1 MRFDRLI
8 CLIRTVVTA
17 VIPIGLATAAN
28 VATAA
33 VDDKGIV
40 VWNNAAFGQAA
51 EPSSNNAWKEF
62 KDFIADP
69 AAGLGGTIYK
79 DCSDGYF
86 IHYTDGFTAAIR
98 YFAGLPTTVRVS
110 PGFSMIGCTGPDC
123 GVVNAQAIVNYVA
136 NLDSSDANYLAS
148 KLDGHLEMW
157 IDFEPTTP
165 ADVPAYFTAL
175 QTIRGIVDAHN
186 ASRGARLQISLTAF
200 LPMRLHSSH
209 PEEFRIPCPLP
220 NGGTQTMYV
229 ADCLQQYYL
238 DASIL
243 MAYRN
248 VACYETLCVPNT
260 DANICLTCWN
270 PQSSDMENCFGMIA
284 WATVFADG
292 AALGNKNFSIAIETD
307 PTVAEASEISF
318 GQPNLRGNTAYLNSQ
333 VDLAISTLDAGGHA
347 STMAANPVVVHDY
360 EHYFCFV
367 NDRMPLGFSVECS
380 DGIATT
386 CNPTSHFAAED
397 LNYDGGINRLDL
409 EIILTAMGSCEGDL
423 DGNGFVDGG
432 DVGILIGAWGPCV
445 P

>member
-8 CLIRTVVTA
+8 CLIRTV

-40 VWNNAAFGQAA
+40 VWNNTAFGQAA
-51 EPSSNNAWKEF
+51 EPTSNNAWKEF

-110 PGFSMIGCTGPDC
+110 PGFSMIGCTDPDC

-165 ADVPAYFTAL
+165 ADVPVYFTAL

-200 LPMRLHSSH
+200 LPMRLHSST
-209 PEEFRIPCPLP
+209 PDDFRLPCPLP
-220 NGGTQTMYV
+220 DGTTELMYV
-229 ADCLQQYYL
+229 SDCLQTHYL

-248 VACYETLCVPNT
+248 TACYETSCHALT
-260 DANICLTCWN
+260 DGSTCLSCWN
-270 PQSSDMENCFGMIA
+270 SQSHDMHGCFGMLA
-284 WATVFADG
+284 WSTVFAEG
-292 AALGNKNFSIAIETD
+292 AAGGNGEFSIAIETD
-307 PTVAEASEISF
+307 PTVGSAWEISF
-318 GQPNLRGNTAYLNSQ
+318 GQPNLRGNIAYLDSQ
-333 VDLAISTLDAGGHA
+333 VDLTITTLQGSSYA
-347 STMAANPVVVHDY
+347 SSLAQNPVVVHDY
-360 EHYFCFV
+360 EHFFCFM
-367 NDRMPLGFSVECS
+367 NNQMPKGFTVDCPT
-380 DGIATT
+380 GTATT
-386 CNPTSHFAAED
+386 CDPTMSFEHAD
-397 LNYDGGINRLDL
+397 LNYDGIVSAADL
-409 EIILTAMGSCEGDL
+409 AIIHAAMGSCEGDL

-432 DVGILIGAWGPCV
+432 DVGILIGAWGPCL